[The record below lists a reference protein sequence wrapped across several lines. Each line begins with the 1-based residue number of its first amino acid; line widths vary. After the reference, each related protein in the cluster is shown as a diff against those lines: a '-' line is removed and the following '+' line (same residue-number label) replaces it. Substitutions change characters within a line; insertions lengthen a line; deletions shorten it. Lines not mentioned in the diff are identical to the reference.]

1 MTDELDYTKLGRFLA
16 GECSEAEAAEVR
28 EWLAAD
34 PAHRQAL
41 ANLERVWRGSEAP
54 PPEWDEDTAWGKVAA
69 QLSVPEREA
78 SRPAK
83 RWFAAGAR
91 FPWLGAAAAVV
102 LLFGSGMLVTWL
114 ARDRSAPAP
123 MREVDTVRGQ
133 RAELRFPDGTRI
145 TLAADSRLRFPGV
158 FKGRTRDVYLE
169 GEALFRVT
177 HDPARPFLVRA
188 AGSVT
193 EDLGTE
199 FGLKAYP
206 GTGHVQVVVAEGKVA
221 LRPAS
226 APSTGGLVL
235 TSNQL
240 GRLTPDGR
248 GTITDHVDVDRYL
261 GWSRG
266 RLAFADVP
274 LREVAAELAH
284 WYDVEFEIPDSGV
297 AARHLTASFGQ
308 EPLPDVLRII
318 TLSLDIRYERVGATV
333 VFLAKRARPHRL
345 PSLKSDSGGN
355 AP

>member
-1 MTDELDYTKLGRFLA
+1 
-16 GECSEAEAAEVR
+16 
-28 EWLAAD
+28 
-34 PAHRQAL
+34 
-41 ANLERVWRGSEAP
+41 
-54 PPEWDEDTAWGKVAA
+54 
-69 QLSVPEREA
+69 
-78 SRPAK
+78 
-83 RWFAAGAR
+83 
-91 FPWLGAAAAVV
+91 
-102 LLFGSGMLVTWL
+102 MLVTWL
-114 ARDRSAPAP
+114 ARDQSAPAP
-123 MREVDTVRGQ
+123 MREVATVRGQ

-221 LRPAS
+221 LRPGT
-226 APSTGGLVL
+226 APSSGGLVL

-240 GRLTPDGR
+240 GRLTPDGQ

-266 RLAFADVP
+266 RLAF
-274 LREVAAELAH
+274 
-284 WYDVEFEIPDSGV
+284 DVEFEIPDSAV

-318 TLSLDIRYERVGATV
+318 TLSLDIRYERVGGTV
-333 VFLAKRARPHRL
+333 VFLAKHAVASHRL